1 MQNPQMLDTARHH
14 QHHVGRKVCAVAS
27 AHRLLLVAA
36 ALVLVGFG
44 AAGAVCAEPVSAKEK
59 PLYVGDFGPR
69 YERVY
74 DEFRMLE
81 DARAKWRSEQVQK
94 RTAVPSPSPLM
105 DCGVSSYRSS
115 EQLKNAKPFFLN

>member
-14 QHHVGRKVCAVAS
+14 QHQVGRKVCAVAS
-27 AHRLLLVAA
+27 ALLSVALGA
-36 ALVLVGFG
+36 ALP
-44 AAGAVCAEPVSAKEK
+44 VCAEPVSAKEK

-115 EQLKNAKPFFLN
+115 EQLKNAKLFFLN